1 MTLHLTNELNWSSS
15 AQQFIQRKETEERYL
30 SHSAFFKARSH
41 IVAAHLH
48 GFTPI
53 CQTLPPGFTQW
64 PWSRRFDWEGG
75 VG

>member
-1 MTLHLTNELNWSSS
+1 MTLHLPNELNWSSS
-15 AQQFIQRKETEERYL
+15 AQQFTQGKETEERCL
-30 SHSAFFKARSH
+30 SHSFFKARSG

-53 CQTLPPGFTQW
+53 CQTLPRGFTQW
-64 PWSRRFDWEGG
+64 PWSRRFDCEGG